1 MPVWPQIR
9 DLTAGRPG
17 SGELVAALWQYRQ
30 FICSATTC
38 GLWGKRIGC
47 SGARPCGVEPPL
59 TADRR
64 MAAAARARSPG
75 YTAHFFLVVIAR
87 GVRGRTQASC
97 EIVHK
102 PTQRR
107 V

>member
-1 MPVWPQIR
+1 MQV
-9 DLTAGRPG
+9 LTAGRPG
-17 SGELVAALWQYRQ
+17 SGDLFAELWQYRQ

-38 GLWGKRIGC
+38 GLGGKRIGC

-59 TADRR
+59 TAERR

-87 GVRGRTQASC
+87 RVRGWRPTSC

>member
-1 MPVWPQIR
+1 MQVF
-9 DLTAGRPG
+9 TAGRPG
-17 SGELVAALWQYRQ
+17 AGDWSAELWQYRQ

-38 GLWGKRIGC
+38 GLWGKRMGC
-47 SGARPCGVEPPL
+47 SGARPGGVGPPL
-59 TADRR
+59 TAERR

-75 YTAHFFLVVIAR
+75 YTAHFFLFVIAR
-87 GVRGRTQASC
+87 RVRGRRETAC